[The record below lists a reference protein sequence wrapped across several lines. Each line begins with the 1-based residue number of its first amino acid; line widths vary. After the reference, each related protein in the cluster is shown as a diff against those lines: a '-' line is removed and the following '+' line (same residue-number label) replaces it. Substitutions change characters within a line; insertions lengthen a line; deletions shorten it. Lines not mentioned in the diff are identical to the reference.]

1 MAEPAVGNLS
11 AFSKSRKPW
20 TPPKGALA
28 PEASAT
34 LRDRLL
40 GELSGLASSEQ
51 AAGWAHR
58 ALGAKNTLR
67 YVDAAIVEAAF
78 ASRMAEF
85 GEGGESPLPTSAE
98 GRAETGEPPGRAE
111 LMAALRASA
120 KLGAATEA
128 PLPADRRRRKQ
139 KSREQPPSTLAQP
152 ASLAQPGLKP
162 HEVPSVNNAVGWHV
176 DKSALSLSEPRRYRD
191 RAHLKFVAS
200 QPCLRCERQPAEPHH
215 HRVAAERI
223 AVCVGCEL
231 PWFAASVRPRK

>member
-85 GEGGESPLPTSAE
+85 GEGG
-98 GRAETGEPPGRAE
+98 RKPPA
-111 LMAALRASA
+111 
-120 KLGAATEA
+120 
-128 PLPADRRRRKQ
+128 
-139 KSREQPPSTLAQP
+139 
-152 ASLAQPGLKP
+152 
-162 HEVPSVNNAVGWHV
+162 HV
-176 DKSALSLSEPRRYRD
+176 
-191 RAHLKFVAS
+191 
-200 QPCLRCERQPAEPHH
+200 C
-215 HRVAAERI
+215 
-223 AVCVGCEL
+223 
-231 PWFAASVRPRK
+231 